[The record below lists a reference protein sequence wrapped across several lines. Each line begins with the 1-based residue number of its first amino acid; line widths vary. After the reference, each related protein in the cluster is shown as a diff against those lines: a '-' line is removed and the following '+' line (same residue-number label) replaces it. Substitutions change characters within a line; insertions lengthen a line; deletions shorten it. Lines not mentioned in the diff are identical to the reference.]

1 MKTYRC
7 KHAVEAMRWT
17 DTDAN
22 REEFATWFEKH
33 GAVFETHGPI
43 ALLPDLIT
51 RADFDTNRVEPGEWI
66 IFSDDEF
73 IAMEDEL
80 FRDDYEEIV

>member
-22 REEFATWFEKH
+22 REAFATWFEKH
-33 GAVFETHGPI
+33 DKVFETHGPVVV
-43 ALLPDLIT
+43 LPEEGT
-51 RADFDTNRVEPGEWI
+51 VSEGEWI
-66 IFSDDEF
+66 LYSDGDF

-80 FRDDYEEIV
+80 FTGDYDEVA